1 MDLLNSVG
9 YALAYSAV
17 GIVILGIGY
26 VVLDVLTPGRLGHH
40 IMREGSVNA
49 AIVAAAGIMGLG
61 FIVFT
66 AIWTNG
72 DSSFGHAL
80 GWTIAFG
87 LVGVVMQGVAFRLL
101 DLFTP
106 DDLAAIVMRKE
117 FHPASILAAAAQVA
131 VSLVIVACV
140 A

>member
-1 MDLLNSVG
+1 MDLLHSVG

-17 GIVILGIGY
+17 GIVILGLGY
-26 VVLDVLTPGRLGHH
+26 VVLDLLTPGHLGNH
-40 IMREGSVNA
+40 IMRERSVNA
-49 AIVAAAGIMGLG
+49 AIVAASGILGLG

-72 DSSFGHAL
+72 DTSLGHAL
-80 GWTIAFG
+80 GWTIVFG
-87 LVGVVMQGVAFRLL
+87 LVGVLTQGVAFRLL

-106 DDLAAIVMRKE
+106 DDLSATLMEPK
-117 FHPASILAAAAQVA
+117 FHPASIVAAAAQLA
-131 VSLVIVACV
+131 VSLVTVACI